1 MFALKLGHSLMHKF
15 VLNDEYMHTD
25 LYLVFPKAIWKLYY
39 NNYASHVAVN
49 LFLFHRQLN
58 MQLLLSHHIN
68 ITVPSELFLWL
79 HTLHALDTAAPST
92 YK

>member
-1 MFALKLGHSLMHKF
+1 M
-15 VLNDEYMHTD
+15 Y
-25 LYLVFPKAIWKLYY
+25 LYIVSSKAMGKLYC

-68 ITVPSELFLWL
+68 ITAPSELSLWL
-79 HTLHALDTAAPST
+79 QTLHALDTAAPST